1 MKKSQLTS
9 LIREELL
16 SLIKEEEVQVG
27 KIKVDKDRLKKATE
41 KAEKGNSD
49 ELATIMALGGVVEE
63 DVVDVD
69 DKEAHKAAAKGT
81 GGKEAKGFAAQTT
94 AGLEAHKK
102 REILQKFMRN
112 MKGMGIVSKANK
124 ILDIAKYKEEF
135 AKFKAKNL

>member
-1 MKKSQLTS
+1 MKRSALKTI
-9 LIREELL
+9 IREEILTL
-16 SLIKEEEVQVG
+16 VKEGEAV
-27 KIKVDKDRLKKATE
+27 K
-41 KAEKGNSD
+41 
-49 ELATIMALGGVVEE
+49 E

-69 DKEAHKAAAKGT
+69 DKEAHKAASTGT

>member
-1 MKKSQLTS
+1 MKKSELAS
-9 LIREELL
+9 LIREEFLAL
-16 SLIKEEEVQVG
+16 AEATYKVPSD
-27 KIKVDKDRLKKATE
+27 KVDDIKGKLEDDDTVEVTE
-41 KAEKGNSD
+41 DIDDIEDEEK
-49 ELATIMALGGVVEE
+49 
-63 DVVDVD
+63 
-69 DKEAHKAAAKGT
+69 AHKAAAKGT